1 MCHACVWQSSSFLSL
16 YLSPQA
22 HCHAGAQV
30 TGPVVTHP
38 PDGRR
43 YLPWRWLMMGVW
55 DGRVCMC
62 YTVCYTKGGSRQAVK
77 EAR

>member
-16 YLSPQA
+16 YHSPQA

-43 YLPWRWLMMGVW
+43 YLP
-55 DGRVCMC
+55 
-62 YTVCYTKGGSRQAVK
+62 
-77 EAR
+77 